1 MEEYEFFY
9 ADIEADS
16 IFLSRYNV
24 GDFIHANNG
33 VVASR
38 LKGGLLTNCNVR
50 FSFVPHPQG
59 FLGYRVE
66 DEDWKN
72 QQLFIFDKDW
82 RFKVEDRFFYD
93 GVFQIL
99 MSHIDWE
106 DFGEK
111 KIIEAARKDFKKL
124 YKQPPVDVLNNVEWK
139 RRVRKVPGVDGKN
152 SPYKGF
158 LIMYWK

>member
-1 MEEYEFFY
+1 MEGYEFFY
-9 ADIEADS
+9 ADIEADY

-38 LKGGLLTNCNVR
+38 LKGGLLSNCNVR
-50 FSFVPHPQG
+50 FTFVPQPQG
-59 FLGYRVE
+59 FVNYRVE

-82 RFKVEDRFFYD
+82 RFKVEDKFFYD

-106 DFGEK
+106 DLG
-111 KIIEAARKDFKKL
+111 DT
-124 YKQPPVDVLNNVEWK
+124 NNDLSK
-139 RRVRKVPGVDGKN
+139 
-152 SPYKGF
+152 F
-158 LIMYWK
+158 LIMHNGNDVSVKCLVLMVRTAPIKVF

>member
-66 DEDWKN
+66 DEDWKKSTTIY
-72 QQLFIFDKDW
+72 F
-82 RFKVEDRFFYD
+82 
-93 GVFQIL
+93 
-99 MSHIDWE
+99 
-106 DFGEK
+106 
-111 KIIEAARKDFKKL
+111 
-124 YKQPPVDVLNNVEWK
+124 
-139 RRVRKVPGVDGKN
+139 
-152 SPYKGF
+152 
-158 LIMYWK
+158 